1 MTQIYAFF
9 LLCTNDARIFL
20 YISHMNGKEIPDKL
34 SFDTDALMPGL
45 SVDCV
50 VIGFED
56 NKLKVLIL
64 KWKTPNGMWTLP
76 GGFVFKNEDLN
87 QAATRVLNDRT
98 GIKLPFLEQFHTFG
112 STNRNGSSNTNQL
125 VNNLESIGVK
135 GELMNWFSQRFVS
148 AGYVSLIDI
157 QKSDLKTD
165 FLSAKIKW
173 VSIEDLPDLIIDHNH
188 IVKTALDYIKNL
200 IHYLPVGI
208 TLLPEKFTMKELQ
221 YLYEAILQKKLDRGN
236 FQRKMLKLDIFIR
249 HEKMMEGKAN
259 KAPYLYSIDKEK
271 YEKLLE
277 NGYGFAS

>member
-1 MTQIYAFF
+1 MTRRNI
-9 LLCTNDARIFL
+9 L
-20 YISHMNGKEIPDKL
+20 YISHMKRKESPAETL
-34 SFDTDALMPGL
+34 FDTDAFIPGL

-50 VIGFED
+50 IIGFED
-56 NKLKVLIL
+56 NKLKVLVL
-64 KWKTPNGMWTLP
+64 KWKTLGGMWTLP
-76 GGFVFKNEDLN
+76 GGFVSKKEDLN
-87 QAATRVLNDRT
+87 EAATRVLKERT

-112 STNRNGSSNTNQL
+112 AVNRRDSNEMEGFL
-125 VNNLESIGVK
+125 KDLKSMYPAGDF
-135 GELMNWFSQRFVS
+135 MNWFSQRFVS
-148 AGYVSLIDI
+148 VGYVSLIDI
-157 QKSDLKTD
+157 QKCKLKTD
-165 FLSAKIKW
+165 FLSAEIKW
-173 VSIEDLPDLIIDHNH
+173 VSLEEMPDLIIDHNH

-200 IHYLPVGI
+200 IHYLPIGI

-277 NGYGFAS
+277 KGYGFAS